1 MSDAQSDVTLVVD
14 GGSVG
19 KLVGLE
25 VDQSCGLAHTVLEVS
40 HDLTINRAPAM

>member
-25 VDQSCGLAHTVLEVS
+25 VDQSRRLAHAVLKLS
-40 HDLTINRAPAM
+40 HDLAVDGTSG